1 MESKWRVIFSVMLIA
16 SLSIADCVKQSLA
29 AEGQQ
34 PQQLPGIPGLF
45 PFPPG
50 VPGLP
55 GFGLPGF
62 GFPDLTK
69 CGSTLFNIPG
79 CLLQISTSIFTGQ
92 FGNVGIPCCKEL
104 LDLSENCLPSM
115 FPLNPFLPLLK
126 SSCSKAVAAPPA
138 AK

>member
-1 MESKWRVIFSVMLIA
+1 MESKWRVIFSTLLVV
-16 SLSIADCVKQSLA
+16 SLCITDCAKQSLA

-34 PQQLPGIPGLF
+34 PQQLPGLPEL
-45 PFPPG
+45 FPPG
-50 VPGLP
+50 VPGFP
-55 GFGLPGF
+55 GLFPPGLP

-104 LDLSENCLPSM
+104 LDLSENCLPSI
-115 FPLNPFLPLLK
+115 FPLNPFVPLLK

-138 AK
+138 SK